1 MAGVQSPQ
9 SVTTLLYPALSSL
22 EPGHFLPGLA
32 LATAIGLL
40 IGAERG
46 WRMRDEEPG
55 TRVAGVRTF
64 AILGLLGGL
73 LGLTVSL
80 GLAIVAT
87 LAALGAVSTLLISH
101 FVEMRSQAHV
111 SATSAIAA
119 IVTMLLGA
127 LATLDQM
134 ALASVGAGITVA
146 LLASRETLHGALGR
160 TSQAEMTALIRLA
173 LVIFLVLPL
182 LPDSAIGPYGGIN
195 PRRIWFVVV
204 VVGAISFAGYILV
217 RWQGPRKGTLLMAL
231 VGALVSS
238 TAVTIETAR
247 RIREKGAGPA
257 ETAAISI
264 ASIVMLVRVVL
275 LTAAV
280 APSVVGTIFWLLMP
294 GIVVSAGFAGVQ
306 VWQALGSGGDDG
318 SKIKPPS
325 LLVAVLFA
333 ALVAL
338 ISFGARWAEYY
349 YGNGSGAVVIAIGG
363 MADVDSAI
371 AAVGALPASTI
382 APQLA
387 ALAIVIPV
395 AFNTLLKLAMLCAVG
410 GVRQA
415 RRSGASLAFT
425 AGAILLGAAARP
437 W

>member
-1 MAGVQSPQ
+1 MELVQAP
-9 SVTTLLYPALSSL
+9 PAPTFLVPMLSSL
-22 EPGHFLPGLA
+22 DPAQFLPGLA

-46 WRMRDEEPG
+46 WRLRDEEPG

-73 LGLTVSL
+73 LGLAASL
-80 GLAIVAT
+80 GLEIVAM
-87 LAALGAVSTLLISH
+87 LVALGAIATLLISH
-101 FVEMRSQAHV
+101 FVEMRSEAHV

-119 IVTMLLGA
+119 IVTMLLGS
-127 LATLDQM
+127 LATSDQM
-134 ALASVGAGITVA
+134 ALASVGAGVMVA

-182 LPDSAIGPYGGIN
+182 LPDSSIGPFGGIN

-204 VVGAISFAGYILV
+204 VIGSISFAGYILV
-217 RWQGPRKGTLLMAL
+217 RWQGARKGTLLMAL

-247 RIREKGAGPA
+247 RIREQGAGPA
-257 ETAAISI
+257 ERGAISI
-264 ASIVMLVRVVL
+264 ASTVMLVRVIL
-275 LTAAV
+275 LTVAV
-280 APSVVGTIFWLLMP
+280 APDAAVTVSGLLIP
-294 GIVVSAGFAGVQ
+294 GAVVSLGFAAVET
-306 VWQALGSGGDDG
+306 WRALGHAGNDEPT
-318 SKIKPPS
+318 IKPPS

-333 ALVAL
+333 GLVAL
-338 ISFGARWAEYY
+338 LSFGARWAEHY
-349 YGNGSGAVVIAIGG
+349 YGSGSGALVIAAGG
-363 MADVDSAI
+363 MVDVDSAI
-371 AAVGALPASTI
+371 AAVGALPIKTL

-387 ALAIVIPV
+387 ALAIVVPV
-395 AFNTLLKLAMLCAVG
+395 TFNTLLKLGLVFAIA

-415 RRSGASLAFT
+415 LRSGVSLALT
-425 AGAILLGAAARP
+425 ACAILIAAAF
-437 W
+437 